1 MPISANKYQ
10 IIPMVFQ
17 TGTELDKKYVL
28 KVADMPASDRPRE
41 KLLGSGPKNLNL
53 TELLAIIINSGTKKE
68 EVMSMASRL
77 LAEYGEK
84 NITKQTDPQV
94 LAKEMDLPLV
104 KACQL
109 VACFEL
115 GRRLWQK
122 KSAGL
127 TTIRSAKDVYDYLLD
142 MRNLAKEQV
151 RALYLNQH
159 YQLIHDEVVSLG
171 TAGASIFD
179 AKEVFKPAIQ
189 YGASAVVLAHNHPS
203 GKLGASDADKQIT
216 EQLRQAG
223 EILGI
228 EFIDH
233 VIIGQNKYNSLM
245 A

>member
-1 MPISANKYQ
+1 M
-10 IIPMVFQ
+10 
-17 TGTELDKKYVL
+17 
-28 KVADMPASDRPRE
+28 KV
-41 KLLGSGPKNLNL
+41 
-53 TELLAIIINSGTKKE
+53 LAIIINSGTKKE

-159 YQLIHDEVVSLG
+159 YHSKK
-171 TAGASIFD
+171 SIR
-179 AKEVFKPAIQ
+179 
-189 YGASAVVLAHNHPS
+189 L
-203 GKLGASDADKQIT
+203 
-216 EQLRQAG
+216 
-223 EILGI
+223 
-228 EFIDH
+228 
-233 VIIGQNKYNSLM
+233 
-245 A
+245 